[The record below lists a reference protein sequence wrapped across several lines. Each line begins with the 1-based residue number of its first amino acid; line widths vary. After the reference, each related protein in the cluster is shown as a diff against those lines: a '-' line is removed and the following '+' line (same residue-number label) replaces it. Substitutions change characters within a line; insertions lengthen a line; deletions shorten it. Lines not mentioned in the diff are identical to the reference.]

1 MPRTSPGGPAHGD
14 RIRPPCH
21 AHVRTIVLCSMHL
34 CIYAQHYIQWYE
46 SLPLPPLSLSHTLS
60 LPPSLPLSRITINPL
75 CSLLLLLLQ
84 LERRL
89 GLTAVCQMNAIITLV
104 CMVLLPMA
112 HSIPSDTLLVQRGI
126 LGSTVPFLSHS
137 LSPCT
142 HKGTF

>member
-1 MPRTSPGGPAHGD
+1 MCPAHHLASWGACSWG
-14 RIRPPCH
+14 RGSPTVSRSRANNSALLYAFVH
-21 AHVRTIVLCSMHL
+21 LCSTL
-34 CIYAQHYIQWYE
+34 PWYE
-46 SLPLPPLSLSHTLS
+46 SLSLPPLSLSHTLS

-75 CSLLLLLLQ
+75 CSLLLQ

-89 GLTAVCQMNAIITLV
+89 GLIGVCQMNAIITLV

-126 LGSTVPFLSHS
+126 LSSTVLTLSLT